1 MLCPS
6 KGGQLMKVDIKQTAD
21 ATEPYAVI
29 YCREI
34 DESVLNAA
42 ELLNRSGD
50 VITAY
55 DRERIVVVKRKDLY
69 LIRAE
74 EGRTRLYTEKAVYE
88 TARPLKEFESL
99 AGFMRISKF
108 CIINLEEIKCFDPL
122 FSGVLQV
129 TLKNGLKD
137 TISRKYLPDM
147 KKYLGL

>member
-1 MLCPS
+1 
-6 KGGQLMKVDIKQTAD
+6 MKVDIKQTAD

-74 EGRTRLYTEKAVYE
+74 EGRTRLYTEKVVYE

-108 CIINLEEIKCFDPL
+108 CI
-122 FSGVLQV
+122 
-129 TLKNGLKD
+129 
-137 TISRKYLPDM
+137 TISKRSSVSIRCFPACCR
-147 KKYLGL
+147 